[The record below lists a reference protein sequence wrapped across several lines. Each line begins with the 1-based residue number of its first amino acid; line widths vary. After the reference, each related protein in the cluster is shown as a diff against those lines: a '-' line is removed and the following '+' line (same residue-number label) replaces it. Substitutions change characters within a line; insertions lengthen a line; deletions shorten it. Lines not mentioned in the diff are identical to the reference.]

1 MLSHIPHRPLG
12 QSQMQAFGIG
22 RTVFDDPASHSLEF
36 LQKSPAYSSGNR
48 PKWISWTTYRCPN
61 TKKQLYLAELSP
73 DCGSRGL
80 CVELLQ
86 ASSVP
91 NYPTV
96 SLVLKLASGIL
107 LMTAVP
113 LPRRPSQ
120 PVNPADSSASADM
133 TPVFAL
139 KDLVARLQREQHKI
153 QDLLSS
159 LGFALRSFNNLNQ
172 FLELIPLVASRVTDA
187 DGGALVLFK
196 PNGQVRLQRLHCQ
209 EGRQCQDIR
218 QALEAA
224 TRQVAASSSTAAP
237 LTPST
242 ATLDSEV
249 SRSLGADVQ
258 LFGTAILI
266 KNAERG
272 RLYVFSRDP
281 EYTWTETRQKLVRL
295 VADQTAV
302 AIENDELTVELR
314 QKERLDREL
323 EIGAEIQLRLLPRQC
338 PKIQG
343 VELAAKC
350 QTANRVG
357 GDYYDFIPTSHD
369 CERRTQGEQV
379 RSKTPGGNPAGPWS
393 VVIGD
398 VMGKGVPAGL
408 IMTMTRGMLR
418 AEVLNGHSPARILQ
432 HLNRVMYTDLE
443 NSHRFVTL
451 FYSEYDPQTR
461 ILSYSNAAHH
471 PPLLWQAGTGAIKR
485 LDTLGMLIG
494 LDADTAYQEAQV
506 QLHPGD
512 TIIYF
517 TDGFT
522 DAANQS
528 GERFD
533 EENLIGAFEWACQ
546 HCPNPQAILD
556 YLFERVQQFIGP
568 NNHNSDDMTLVVM
581 QVQSSEIAAGLSVQK
596 TAVTGE

>member
-1 MLSHIPHRPLG
+1 
-12 QSQMQAFGIG
+12 
-22 RTVFDDPASHSLEF
+22 
-36 LQKSPAYSSGNR
+36 
-48 PKWISWTTYRCPN
+48 
-61 TKKQLYLAELSP
+61 
-73 DCGSRGL
+73 
-80 CVELLQ
+80 
-86 ASSVP
+86 
-91 NYPTV
+91 
-96 SLVLKLASGIL
+96 
-107 LMTAVP
+107 
-113 LPRRPSQ
+113 
-120 PVNPADSSASADM
+120 M

-139 KDLVARLQREQHKI
+139 KELVARLQREQHKI

-196 PNGQVRLQRLHCQ
+196 PNGQVKLQRLHCQ

-224 TRQVAASSSTAAP
+224 TRQATASFSKTATV
-237 LTPST
+237 TPNP
-242 ATLDSEV
+242 ATLDYHV
-249 SRSLGADVQ
+249 SRSLGPDVQ
-258 LFGTAILI
+258 LFGTAILA

-272 RLYVFSRDP
+272 RLYVFSRNP
-281 EYTWTETRQKLVRL
+281 EYKWTETRQKLVRL

-338 PKIQG
+338 PQIQG
-343 VELAAKC
+343 VELAARC

-357 GDYYDFIPTSHD
+357 GDYYDFIPTSPDRARQKNH
-369 CERRTQGEQV
+369 
-379 RSKTPGGNPAGPWS
+379 GGNPAGHWS

-432 HLNRVMYTDLE
+432 HLNRVMYADLE

-451 FYSEYDPQTR
+451 FYSEYDPQSR
-461 ILSYSNAAHH
+461 ILSFSNAAHH
-471 PPLLWQAGTGAIKR
+471 PPLLWQAATGSIKR

-494 LDADTAYQEAQV
+494 LDAESRYDEACV
-506 QLHPGD
+506 QLQPGD

-528 GERFD
+528 GDRFD
-533 EENLIGAFEWACQ
+533 EENLSAAFQWACQ
-546 HCPNPQAILD
+546 HCSSSQEILD
-556 YLFERVQQFIGP
+556 YLFEQVQQFIGA
-568 NNHNSDDMTLVVM
+568 NNRNGDDMTLVVM
-581 QVQSSEIAAGLSVQK
+581 KIQATE
-596 TAVTGE
+596 